1 MVLNTVLPAVLPTV
15 LPAVPPTVLPAVP
28 PTVHPA
34 ALPTVP
40 TFTSENDKDE
50 REYDDEEDNGL
61 CEYELNDAASDNE
74 DEGSMDN
81 RVDQCTAVG
90 PCNKLINA
98 PPSIEPINAPPSNE
112 PINADSSEEED
123 EEVSVDEEEARVF
136 LNEQDFFNQH
146 NDYCEVCN
154 QPGKKVL
161 CCATC
166 NLVFHVNCVRPK
178 LQEEPPNDWKY
189 AYCCAAGVMGGKK
202 HGKVQ
207 LKSTQAR
214 REMEWMRRDINDEI
228 TEDDATPPVEDEA
241 TLPVEDEDDSNFAK
255 DVTD

>member
-1 MVLNTVLPAVLPTV
+1 M
-15 LPAVPPTVLPAVP
+15 
-28 PTVHPA
+28 A
-34 ALPTVP
+34 ALRPM
-40 TFTSENDKDE
+40 
-50 REYDDEEDNGL
+50 
-61 CEYELNDAASDNE
+61 SDWL
-74 DEGSMDN
+74 S
-81 RVDQCTAVG
+81 TAG

-98 PPSIEPINAPPSNE
+98 PPRNEPINAPPSNE

-136 LNEQDFFNQH
+136 LNEQDFFDQH
-146 NDYCEVCN
+146 NDCREVCN
-154 QPGKKVL
+154 QPGKVL

-166 NLVFHVNCVRPK
+166 NLVFHVNCARPK

-207 LKSTQAR
+207 LKAAQVC
-214 REMEWMRRDINDEI
+214 REMERMKRDINDEI

-241 TLPVEDEDDSNFAK
+241 TLPVEDEDDSNFA
-255 DVTD
+255 DDATD